1 MLQLQGRSDIFLIL
15 EIIKKVI
22 ALAPLF
28 VGAFVGI
35 MPMLYISFV
44 TNIISYFLNSF
55 YTGKSLGYSSW
66 MQLKDIACSF
76 FIAFTTAVL
85 VYCLKFIRIS
95 YWFVLPIQGVVFLIL
110 FVTFCIIVKS
120 EEFYEI
126 KQIVLSKIQK

>member
-22 ALAPLF
+22 ALGPF
-28 VGAFVGI
+28 FIGAFVGI
-35 MPMLYISFV
+35 MPMLYMSFV

-66 MQLKDIACSF
+66 MQLKGISCSF
-76 FIAFTTAVL
+76 FIAFTTSAL
-85 VYCLKFIRIS
+85 VYCLKFISIS
-95 YWFVLPIQGVVFLIL
+95 YWFILPIQGVVFLIL
-110 FVTFCIIVKS
+110 FVVLCIIVKS

-126 KQIVLSKIQK
+126 KNIVLSKIRK